1 MFSFVGLLTIGFL
14 CSCTG
19 GSTTNDDT
27 SIKVEQLNGSWLVAK
42 ATRNGQATET
52 LDGLY
57 FRFSDS
63 GQLSTNLLGSDVE
76 TPFELSGDKIMQKGT
91 QPLEY
96 KIEKVDT
103 KELVLSTT
111 LQEMDFKL
119 TLEKGE

>member
-1 MFSFVGLLTIGFL
+1 MGLLTISFL

-19 GSTTNDDT
+19 GSTTKDDT

-96 KIEKVDT
+96 KIEKVDA

-111 LQEMDFKL
+111 LQEMEFNL
-119 TLEKGE
+119 TLEKEE